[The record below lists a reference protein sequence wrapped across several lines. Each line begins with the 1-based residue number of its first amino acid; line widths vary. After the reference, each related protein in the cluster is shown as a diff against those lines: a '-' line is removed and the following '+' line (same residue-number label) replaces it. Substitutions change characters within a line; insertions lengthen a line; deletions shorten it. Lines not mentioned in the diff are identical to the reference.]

1 MTRMIYLYY
10 KNLGRQISKR
20 SDQIKKQQI
29 KINKLK
35 LLESQLHD
43 CLKRKATIK
52 PILEKFQS
60 DFEARHN
67 RKIKYKSDI
76 VRVAEEYALYTK
88 LKKEIS
94 GLETD
99 IEKIKRNQD

>member
-1 MTRMIYLYY
+1 
-10 KNLGRQISKR
+10 LGRQISKR

-29 KINKLK
+29 KQNKIK
-35 LLESQLHD
+35 LLESQLKD

-88 LKKEIS
+88 LKKEIM
-94 GLETD
+94 GLESEIQQIRRD
-99 IEKIKRNQD
+99 AE

>member
-1 MTRMIYLYY
+1 MIYLYY

-76 VRVAEEYALYTK
+76 TRVSEEYALYTK

-94 GLETD
+94 AIETE
-99 IEKIKRNQD
+99 IEQVKQNPE

>member
-1 MTRMIYLYY
+1 MIYLYY

-52 PILEKFQS
+52 PILEKFQT

-76 VRVAEEYALYTK
+76 TRVAEEYALYTK

-94 GLETD
+94 A
-99 IEKIKRNQD
+99 IEMEIEGVKRDPD

>member
-1 MTRMIYLYY
+1 MIYLYY

-20 SDQIKKQQI
+20 SEEIKKQQI

-35 LLESQLHD
+35 LLEAQLQG
-43 CLKRKATIK
+43 CLKRKASIK

-60 DFEARHN
+60 DFESRHN
-67 RKIKYKSDI
+67 RKIKYKADI
-76 VRVAEEYALYTK
+76 VQVAEEYALYTK

-94 GLETD
+94 VVETE
-99 IEKIKRNQD
+99 ITQIKRQTD